1 MKTETKVN
9 LCFFT
14 LGMVANALFSDQ
26 IESAKGLA
34 AYRNHP
40 TVKDQFKHSKEI
52 QIAMDEYSKKFLQ
65 DNVTKT
71 SDADHQDSDD
81 FVY

>member
-1 MKTETKVN
+1 MQTETKVG
-9 LCFFT
+9 LGLLT
-14 LGMVANALFSDQ
+14 LGMIANALFSDQ

-40 TVKDQFKHSKEI
+40 TVKDQFKHSKEF
-52 QIAMDEYSKKFLQ
+52 QIAMDEYGKKFLQ
-65 DNVTKT
+65 DDVTKT